1 MSWVS
6 DLTNYLAVGFGREVK
21 TEFIHNDIPLPRG
34 MSPANAMAGLGN
46 FYTEPLPGIIT
57 PDYRVVR

>member
-6 DLTNYLAVGFGREVK
+6 DLVENLVAGFGREVK

-34 MSPANAMAGLGN
+34 MSPANAMAGIGN
-46 FYTEPLPGIIT
+46 SSVEPLPGRMV
-57 PDYRVVR
+57 PAYRVIS